1 MNRFRRCALLLLLLC
16 GLPPSTA
23 AAQTPSLRPALAE
36 LAQQERAAVGIAV
49 LTDSGELIRCND
61 RRRYPLMSV
70 FKFHVALALFDRMER
85 EGIPLDSLIRIEAS
99 QLLPDTYSPL
109 RDRYGSRETL
119 LPLRELLRYSLSLSD
134 NNACDILIGLAG
146 GIDSVSGYLR
156 RIGARGCALSQTEE
170 DMHRDIR
177 NSRKNRSRPSA
188 TVRLLH
194 RAFEGSLLRPDHR
207 DFLRECLI
215 ATATGPDKLKGMLPE
230 WCVVAH
236 KTGSSDR
243 TPQGIKIADNDAGVV
258 LLPDGRR
265 YYIAVF
271 IRDSGESDARNAAL
285 IARIART
292 VYDALSAPAPPAAA
306 ETARA
311 GKKRPAPER

>member
-16 GLPPSTA
+16 GLPPGTA
-23 AAQTPSLRPALAE
+23 AAQTPALRPALAE

-156 RIGARGCALSQTEE
+156 RIGARGCALSQTED

-188 TVRLLH
+188 TVRLLY

-230 WCVVAH
+230 GTVVAH

-292 VYDALSAPAPPAAA
+292 VYDALSAPAPPAATA
-306 ETARA
+306 AARA